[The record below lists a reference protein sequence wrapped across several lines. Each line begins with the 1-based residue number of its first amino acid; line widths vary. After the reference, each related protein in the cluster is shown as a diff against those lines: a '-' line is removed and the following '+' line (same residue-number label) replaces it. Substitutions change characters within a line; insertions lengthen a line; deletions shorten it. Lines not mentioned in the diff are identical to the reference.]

1 MANCREIKAIERI
14 CGEYELN
21 PMPRATTLSPCAEQ
35 VRRHDPD
42 RYLCTLFA
50 PAARREALFAL
61 YAFNDE
67 IARTREQVSEPMLG
81 MIRLQWWRDAV
92 AAIYDGKPPKHDV
105 AAALAAAAAAGG
117 LERAEIDRLID
128 SRERD
133 LDDEPP
139 ADLAALEDYAD
150 GTSATLAR
158 LAVGVLGGG
167 AGARE
172 AARHVG
178 IAWALT
184 GLLRAVPFHASAGR
198 LYLPVELLAAAG
210 VTRGEVFAGRSPAG
224 LSVVA
229 KQVADAA
236 RVHLDAARALRG
248 KVPRDALAALLPAT
262 LAARDL
268 ARLASARHDVFDP
281 SLAAS
286 GLGRKLRLVI
296 AAVTGRY

>member
-1 MANCREIKAIERI
+1 
-14 CGEYELN
+14 
-21 PMPRATTLSPCAEQ
+21 MPRATPPSPCAEQ

-42 RYLCTLFA
+42 RYLCALFA

-92 AAIYDGKPPKHDV
+92 AAIHDGKPPKHDV
-105 AAALAAAAAAGG
+105 AEALAAAVAAGG
-117 LERAEIDRLID
+117 LDRAEIDRLID
-128 SRERD
+128 SREGD

-158 LAVGVLGGG
+158 LAVGALGGG
-167 AGARE
+167 AGARQ
-172 AARHVG
+172 AAGHVG

-198 LYLPVELLAAAG
+198 LYLPADLLAAAG
-210 VTRGEVFAGRSPAG
+210 VTRGEVLSGRPPAG

-248 KVPRDALAALLPAT
+248 EVPRDALAALLPAT

-268 ARLASARHDVFDP
+268 ARLAHARHDVFDP
-281 SLAAS
+281 GLAAS
-286 GLGRKLRLVI
+286 GLGRKLRLVV
-296 AAVTGRY
+296 AAMTGRY

>member
-1 MANCREIKAIERI
+1 
-14 CGEYELN
+14 
-21 PMPRATTLSPCAEQ
+21 MPRVTTLSPCAEQ

-81 MIRLQWWRDAV
+81 MIRLQWWREAV

-105 AAALAAAAAAGG
+105 AEALAAVVAAGG
-117 LERAEIDRLID
+117 LEHAEIDRLID

-139 ADLAALEDYAD
+139 ADLAALEDYAEA
-150 GTSATLAR
+150 TAATLVR

-198 LYLPVELLAAAG
+198 LYLPADLLAAAG
-210 VTRGEVFAGRSPAG
+210 ITRGEVLSGRPPAG

-229 KQVADAA
+229 NQVADVA
-236 RVHLDAARALRG
+236 RVHLDAARVLRG
-248 KVPRDALAALLPAT
+248 EVQRDALAALLPAT

-268 ARLASARHDVFDP
+268 ARLARARHDVFDP
-281 SLAAS
+281 GLAAS
-286 GLGRKLRLVI
+286 GLGRKLRLVV
-296 AAVTGRY
+296 AAATGRY

>member
-1 MANCREIKAIERI
+1 
-14 CGEYELN
+14 
-21 PMPRATTLSPCAEQ
+21 MPRATPPSPCAEQ

-42 RYLCTLFA
+42 RYLCALFA

-81 MIRLQWWRDAV
+81 LIRLQWWRDAV
-92 AAIYDGKPPKHDV
+92 AAIYNGKPPKHDV
-105 AAALAAAAAAGG
+105 AEALAAAVAAGG

-139 ADLAALEDYAD
+139 ADLAALEEYAEA
-150 GTSATLAR
+150 TSATLAR

-167 AGARE
+167 AVARE
-172 AARHVG
+172 AAGHVG

-184 GLLRAVPFHASAGR
+184 GLLRAVPFHAGAGR
-198 LYLPVELLAAAG
+198 LYLPADLLAAAG
-210 VTRGEVFAGRSPAG
+210 ITRGEVFAGRSPAG

-229 KQVADAA
+229 KQVADVA
-236 RVHLDAARALRG
+236 RIHLDAARAFRG
-248 KVPRDALAALLPAT
+248 EVPKNVLAALLPAT

-281 SLAAS
+281 GLAAL
-286 GLGRKLRLVI
+286 GLGRKLRLVV
-296 AAVTGRY
+296 AAATGRY

>member
-1 MANCREIKAIERI
+1 
-14 CGEYELN
+14 
-21 PMPRATTLSPCAEQ
+21 MPRATPLSPCAEQ

-42 RYLCTLFA
+42 RYLCALFA
-50 PAARREALFAL
+50 PAARRETLFAL

-81 MIRLQWWRDAV
+81 MIRLQWWREAV

-105 AAALAAAAAAGG
+105 AEALAAAVAAGG
-117 LERAEIDRLID
+117 LERTEIDRLID

-139 ADLAALEDYAD
+139 ADLAALEDYVD

-172 AARHVG
+172 AAGHVG

-184 GLLRAVPFHASAGR
+184 GLLRAVPFHAANRR
-198 LYLPVELLAAAG
+198 LYLPADLLAAEGIAPG
-210 VTRGEVFAGRSPAG
+210 KVFGERPPAG
-224 LSVVA
+224 LDTVVA
-229 KQVADAA
+229 RVADVAA
-236 RVHLDAARALRG
+236 KHLDAARAMRRD
-248 KVPRDALAALLPAT
+248 VPKAALAALLLAT
-262 LAARDL
+262 LAMHDL
-268 ARLASARHDVFDP
+268 KRLAGAGHNVFDRRV
-281 SLAAS
+281 AAS

-296 AAVTGRY
+296 AAATGRY

>member
-1 MANCREIKAIERI
+1 M
-14 CGEYELN
+14 L
-21 PMPRATTLSPCAEQ
+21 RATPLSPCAEQ

-42 RYLCTLFA
+42 RYLCALFA

-67 IARTREQVSEPMLG
+67 IARTRESVSEPMLG

-92 AAIYDGKPPKHDV
+92 AAIYDGKPPRHDV
-105 AAALAAAAAAGG
+105 AEALAAAVAADG
-117 LERAEIDRLID
+117 LEHAEIDRLID

-158 LAVGVLGGG
+158 LAVGALGGG
-167 AGARE
+167 EGARE

-178 IAWALT
+178 IAWAIS
-184 GLLRAVPFHASAGR
+184 GLLRAVPFHARARR
-198 LYLPVELLAAAG
+198 LYLPVDLLAAAG
-210 VTRGEVFAGRSPAG
+210 IAPEDIFAGRSPAG
-224 LSVVA
+224 LDAVVVR
-229 KQVADAA
+229 VADVA
-236 RVHLDAARALRG
+236 RAHLDAARALRG
-248 KVPRDALAALLPAT
+248 EVPKDALAALLPAT
-262 LAARDL
+262 LAAHDL

-281 SLAAS
+281 SVAAS
-286 GLGRKLRLVI
+286 GLGRKLRLVV
-296 AAVTGRY
+296 AAATGRY